1 MTLIIKKSNSNL
13 NIEWLEFV
21 SGMVFPFIW
30 FRSKIHLSCMIFCGH
45 IRSLPMIT
53 IFHKKSPCPV
63 TDFTKSSYHLQL
75 GSFTVRPQLMP
86 DLERR
91 TLDEPSTEC
100 HCAAWN
106 VCVKNCGV
114 WSLKEFLYQIFYS
127 IRIYFTRFTRRIW
140 PLNTRNNLV
149 FWNRLVTVL

>member
-91 TLDEPSTEC
+91 TLDEPSTKC

-114 WSLKEFLYQIFYS
+114 WSKMSLTRVSSSLLTLWH
-127 IRIYFTRFTRRIW
+127 IYFFKKSHSARFSGLLLTKQR
-140 PLNTRNNLV
+140 
-149 FWNRLVTVL
+149 